1 VGWQAHDPQGTEH
14 PNATMNNLVK
24 SVRATGAIGVVGVFV
39 PEDPKSPDKIMRQ
52 GQIAFDIG
60 AYFTK
65 GLRIGSGQA
74 NVKAYNRRLRDLI
87 AAGKARPSFVV
98 SHEVS
103 LDEAPDAYRPVQ
115 LTVVTFG

>member
-24 SVRATGAIGVVGVFV
+24 SVRATGAIGLVGVFV

-60 AYFTK
+60 AYFTN
-65 GLRIGSGQA
+65 GMDGPQRI
-74 NVKAYNRRLRDLI
+74 R
-87 AAGKARPSFVV
+87 
-98 SHEVS
+98 
-103 LDEAPDAYRPVQ
+103 
-115 LTVVTFG
+115 